1 MSRRPERRPARR
13 GPPPSARRRGPG
25 RRERAPAP
33 AKPGSSPLTR
43 EALAEIKS
51 VAGPKA
57 SRVTALL
64 EQAVE
69 ALSRDDP
76 HEALRVAE
84 EARRIASRS
93 YTVREVLGLALY
105 RAERFPDA
113 LRELQAFRRISGRPD
128 QNHLLAD
135 CHRAVGKPEKA
146 IPLVQE
152 ALDSAIPEE
161 ARAEAAV
168 VGAAALA
175 DLGRYEEAMSLLRR
189 FDRKGATARP
199 HDLRVWYVMGDVLE
213 KAGRRSEAAD
223 RFRRILEHD
232 PDAYDVAERLSAL
245 S

>member
-1 MSRRPERRPARR
+1 M
-13 GPPPSARRRGPG
+13 
-25 RRERAPAP
+25 
-33 AKPGSSPLTR
+33 
-43 EALAEIKS
+43 AEVKS

-57 SRVTALL
+57 ARVVPLL
-64 EQAVE
+64 ERAVE
-69 ALSRDDP
+69 ALARDDY

-84 EARRIASRS
+84 EARRMAPRS
-93 YTVREVLGLALY
+93 YSAREVLGLALY
-105 RAERFPDA
+105 GAGRFQDA
-113 LRELQAFRRISGRPD
+113 LRELQTFRRLSGRPD

-135 CHRAVGKPEKA
+135 CHRAVGAPQKA

-175 DLGRYEEAMSLLRR
+175 DLGRYEEAMALLRR
-189 FDRKGATARP
+189 FDRRGGGARP
-199 HDLRVWYVMGDVLE
+199 HDLRVWYVMADVLE

-223 RFRRILEHD
+223 RFKRILEHD

>member
-1 MSRRPERRPARR
+1 V
-13 GPPPSARRRGPG
+13 
-25 RRERAPAP
+25 
-33 AKPGSSPLTR
+33 
-43 EALAEIKS
+43 KS

-57 SRVTALL
+57 AKVIPLL

-69 ALSRDDP
+69 ALARDDP

-105 RAERFPDA
+105 RAGRFQDA

-135 CHRAVGKPEKA
+135 SHRAVGTPEKA
-146 IPLVQE
+146 IPLIQE

-175 DLGRYEEAMSLLRR
+175 DLGRYDEGMALLRR
-189 FDRKGATARP
+189 FDRRGPGARP
-199 HDLRVWYVMGDVLE
+199 HDLRVWYVMADILE
-213 KAGRRSEAAD
+213 KAGRRSEAKD
-223 RFRRILEHD
+223 RFRKILEHD
-232 PDAYDVAERLSAL
+232 PDAYDVPERLSAL